1 MKRIKP
7 SIGSF
12 VSFSIFMIILL
23 QCDPSF
29 AQRCFV
35 TCKQTAIV
43 RNRSYTECFEIIEN
57 RAWEQQEDFDD
68 NDLVD
73 LIIRHKRD
81 KPTDNYEE
89 VRAFE
94 GIMEPPEPRQSN
106 NGTMAG
112 FVEMMEDIIEF
123 MMEEV
128 APPMTAVSMIG
139 VLNMVMPQ
147 LISAAPS
154 LGSAPLNFAGPQPG
168 TLGGGF
174 LPTAITNQAV
184 ISGQSIFGGLGLFG
198 VGPLVALFDKPKTN
212 DNFAAIAGIFEEGNV
227 PQRLRRIGKRGIRSK
242 IITKIKILLWII
254 QTIEKGQSKIFR

>member
-1 MKRIKP
+1 M
-7 SIGSF
+7 
-12 VSFSIFMIILL
+12 
-23 QCDPSF
+23 
-29 AQRCFV
+29 

-106 NGTMAG
+106 NGTMAE
-112 FVEMMEDIIEF
+112 FLEMMEDIIEF

-184 ISGQSIFGGLGLFG
+184 IAGTSIFGGLGLFG

>member
-57 RAWEQQEDFDD
+57 RAWEQQDDFDD

-81 KPTDNYEE
+81 KPTDYYEE

-106 NGTMAG
+106 NGTMAE

-154 LGSAPLNFAGPQPG
+154 LGSAPFNFAGPQPG

-174 LPTAITNQAV
+174 LPTAI
-184 ISGQSIFGGLGLFG
+184 
-198 VGPLVALFDKPKTN
+198 GPLVALFDKPKTN

>member
-1 MKRIKP
+1 M
-7 SIGSF
+7 
-12 VSFSIFMIILL
+12 SFSIFFMIILL
-23 QCDPSF
+23 QQCDPSF

-43 RNRSYTECFEIIEN
+43 RNRSYKECFEIIEN
-57 RAWEQQEDFDD
+57 RAWEQQEDFQIDD
-68 NDLVD
+68 LAD

-106 NGTMAG
+106 NGTMAE
-112 FVEMMEDIIEF
+112 FLEMMEDIIEF

-154 LGSAPLNFAGPQPG
+154 LGSAPFNFAGPQPG

-184 ISGQSIFGGLGLFG
+184 IAGTSIFGGLGLVG

>member
-57 RAWEQQEDFDD
+57 RAWEQQDDFDD

-154 LGSAPLNFAGPQPG
+154 LGSHTSLEVP
-168 TLGGGF
+168 
-174 LPTAITNQAV
+174 V
-184 ISGQSIFGGLGLFG
+184 GQ
-198 VGPLVALFDKPKTN
+198 N
-212 DNFAAIAGIFEEGNV
+212 
-227 PQRLRRIGKRGIRSK
+227 
-242 IITKIKILLWII
+242 
-254 QTIEKGQSKIFR
+254 